1 MKDEHISITGNAP
14 HSPFLKKGTLDNT
27 GNSIKYKVGERF
39 PHSQYLNY
47 GEITVSV
54 FNDTFFDIL
63 SCLYDLSGKEIK
75 IFQNGDFQFSMFTF
89 EGVPFICI
97 NFSGADLSFD
107 LSLDI
112 TKLSAVQQEN
122 WLNSDSNVINMFL
135 VDAESGILKAM
146 RTFTIKFSEDI
157 RDILEEQSA
166 FENGKVGVIITN
178 AEAHVMYVAKPME
191 DIFGKNNRR
200 YCN

>member
-1 MKDEHISITGNAP
+1 MKDEHVSITGNAP
-14 HSPFLKKGTLDNT
+14 HSPFLKKGALDNT

-107 LSLDI
+107 LSSCCSP
-112 TKLSAVQQEN
+112 TSCPCHVPFLSSTA
-122 WLNSDSNVINMFL
+122 
-135 VDAESGILKAM
+135 
-146 RTFTIKFSEDI
+146 
-157 RDILEEQSA
+157 SA
-166 FENGKVGVIITN
+166 RICRIC
-178 AEAHVMYVAKPME
+178 
-191 DIFGKNNRR
+191 R
-200 YCN
+200 

>member
-75 IFQNGDFQFSMFTF
+75 IFQNGDFQFSLFTF

-97 NFSGADLSFD
+97 NFIGADLSFD

-166 FENGKVGVIITN
+166 FESGKVGEIIRRVNTQFTTDYMIKN
-178 AEAHVMYVAKPME
+178 ATKKLL
-191 DIFGKNNRR
+191 FKRR
-200 YCN
+200 